1 MTTGLPPNFRL
12 NLTALQ
18 KKPTSPEK
26 NPPSDDEQE
35 KPPENVAAN
44 NVKRGQT
51 IQPRPRP
58 GGANALRGTTT
69 LARKNLVLQS
79 SSDDESDLDLEL
91 ESIPVGK
98 ESPEKPKEDAS
109 EEVEAPVVQVS
120 QLPELDVDDDD
131 ELQIHGQGNK
141 YSILYDLLLTP
152 DMVEEPP
159 EEWSYKQFIKQ
170 FANSEAAQD
179 NADEGDEYEIYDDDE
194 ESEDDGYD
202 EDQ

>member
-26 NPPSDDEQE
+26 NQPSDDEQE

-44 NVKRGQT
+44 NVKRGNT

-58 GGANALRGTTT
+58 GQANALRGTTT

-79 SSDDESDLDLEL
+79 SSDDERDLDLEL

-98 ESPEKPKEDAS
+98 ESPEKQKEDAS

-159 EEWSYKQFIKQ
+159 EEWSYRQFIKQ

-179 NADEGDEYEIYDDDE
+179 NADEGEEYEIYDDDE